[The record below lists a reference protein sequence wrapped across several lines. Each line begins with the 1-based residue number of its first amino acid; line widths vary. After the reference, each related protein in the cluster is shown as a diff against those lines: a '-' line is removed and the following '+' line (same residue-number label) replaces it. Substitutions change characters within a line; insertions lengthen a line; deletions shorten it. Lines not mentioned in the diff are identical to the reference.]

1 MRNTLIFLSILF
13 LATNGFAQEG
23 YSAKSLFF
31 AEDDSVVA
39 ASTSTKSPAL
49 VSVGRTETVIKQV
62 TTVATYKKPVAP
74 KQIGASYFIRLKNN
88 DGSSQDVLA
97 SRKFKTGERFQLAVK
112 VNHPTYIYILNEA
125 PDGKVTQIYPQQGN
139 DNFINA
145 MGTVF
150 LPGKGSFEFD
160 HKPGTEQLL
169 VYLSPTQLPGNV
181 TERVRAASP
190 DIVSAFAD
198 TSTIAS
204 ACTDVRTVN
213 SSTFE
218 QSEKIQLAS
227 ADTGYAPKGIAFK
240 DDLSPACGNAQAQY
254 RGYASKGITFS
265 DDPEPAGGGQIAS
278 YVVKKVSDTPD
289 KSLFLKLKL
298 VHE

>member
-1 MRNTLIFLSILF
+1 MKKSLITLSLLL
-13 LATNGFAQEG
+13 LATSGFAQEG

-39 ASTSTKSPAL
+39 ASTSTKPPAL
-49 VSVGRTETVIKQV
+49 ASVVKTEPVIKQV
-62 TTVATYKKPVAP
+62 TAVTAYKKPPVP

-88 DGSSQDVLA
+88 DGSIQDVLA

-125 PDGKVTQIYPQQGN
+125 PDGKVTQIYPQQGH

-150 LPGKGSFEFD
+150 LPGKGFFEFD

-169 VYLSPTQLPGNV
+169 VYLSSTQLPENA
-181 TERVRAASP
+181 TERVRVASP
-190 DIVSAFAD
+190 DIVSAFTDA
-198 TSTIAS
+198 STITR
-204 ACTDVRTVN
+204 ACADVRTVN
-213 SSTFE
+213 SSAPE

-227 ADTGYAPKGIAFK
+227 ADTGYASKGIAFK
-240 DDLSPACGNAQAQY
+240 DDLAPPCGNAQTQY
-254 RGYASKGITFS
+254 QGYASKGITFS
-265 DDPEPAGGGQIAS
+265 DDPEPASGGQVAS
-278 YVVKKVSDTPD
+278 YVVKKISDTSD